1 MKETREYLVP
11 DYYPQF
17 SCKMGACRAT
27 CCVGWPVSITMD
39 DYFKLLGVE
48 CSPGLRSRLDVCLH
62 LAEHPTPE
70 EYAQIMPRYD
80 GDCRLRMD
88 DGRCALHAEL
98 GEEALSYVCRLY
110 PRGPRAEGD
119 YECSCANSCEAVIEL
134 LFSHEAPISFIS
146 QSLTL
151 DLPKSAG
158 RTVFFETVGREQEI
172 RLHFIRLMQ
181 RREYPLPLRL
191 MLLAASLSDMD
202 AALNA
207 KDEAG
212 VAALL
217 RGEGEM
223 PVCTEKPP
231 DWARLKLGLEAAARM
246 VELFDRG
253 SDSIRSYGEA
263 ALKYFGNDDYSFGRY
278 AIARAHFD
286 ALMPRWEIY
295 FENMLVN
302 HMFFV
307 RFPFQ
312 DRPVSLQDEF
322 IALCAVY
329 ALLRFLG
336 IGWLADKNSESDF
349 VDVAAAAF
357 RLVDHT
363 AFDRYAAPALKSL
376 GYSER
381 EKIQEL
387 ISL

>member
-1 MKETREYLVP
+1 MKETHEYLVP

-17 SCKMGACRAT
+17 SCKMGACRAA
-27 CCVGWPVSITMD
+27 CCVGWPVSITME
-39 DYFKLLGVE
+39 DYFKLLGVD
-48 CSPGLRSRLDVCLH
+48 CSPELRRRLDISLH
-62 LAEHPTPE
+62 LAEHPMPE
-70 EYAQIMPRYD
+70 EYAQFIPRYD
-80 GDCRLRMD
+80 GDCRLRLD

-98 GEEALSYVCRLY
+98 GEDALSYVCRLY
-110 PRGPRAEGD
+110 PRGPRTEGD

-134 LFSHEAPISFIS
+134 LFRHDAPIEFIR
-146 QSLTL
+146 QTLTF
-151 DLPKSAG
+151 DLPKSTL

-172 RLHFIRLMQ
+172 RLHFIRILQ
-181 RREYPLPLRL
+181 RREYPLPRRL
-191 MLLAASLSDMD
+191 MLLAAALHDMD

-207 KDEAG
+207 KDEAQ

-217 RGEGEM
+217 QGEGEM
-223 PVCTEKPP
+223 PVYVEKLP
-231 DWARLKLGLEAAARM
+231 DWAHLKLGLEAAARM

-263 ALKYFGNDDYSFGRY
+263 ALEYFGNDDGAFGRY

-286 ALMPRWEIY
+286 ALMPKWEVY

-302 HMFFV
+302 HMFFA

-336 IGWLADKNSESDF
+336 IGWMADKNSESDF

-357 RLVDHT
+357 RLIDHT
-363 AFDRYAAPALKSL
+363 SFDRYAAPALKSL
-376 GYSER
+376 GCGEP
-381 EKIQEL
+381 EKLQVL

>member
-1 MKETREYLVP
+1 MKETHEYLVP
-11 DYYPQF
+11 DYYSQF

-27 CCVGWPVSITMD
+27 CCVGWPVSITME
-39 DYFKLLGVE
+39 DYFKLLSVE
-48 CSPGLRSRLDVCLH
+48 CSPELRRRLDVCLH
-62 LAEHPTPE
+62 LAERPMPE
-70 EYAQIMPRYD
+70 EYAQITPRYD
-80 GDCRLRMD
+80 GDCQLRME

-98 GEEALSYVCRLY
+98 GEDALSYVCRLY

-134 LFSHEAPISFIS
+134 LFSRDAPIEFIK
-146 QSLTL
+146 QKLTF
-151 DLPKSAG
+151 DLPKSTG

-181 RREYPLPLRL
+181 RREYSLPRRL
-191 MLLAASLSDMD
+191 MLLAAALVDMEE
-202 AALNA
+202 ALNA
-207 KDEAG
+207 KDEAR

-217 RGEGEM
+217 RGEGDI
-223 PVCTEKPP
+223 PVYAEKLP

-246 VELFDRG
+246 VELFDSG
-253 SDSIRSYGEA
+253 SDSIRGYGEA
-263 ALKYFGNDDYSFGRY
+263 ALKYFGNDDRSFGRY

-286 ALMPRWEIY
+286 ALMPKWEIY

-302 HMFFV
+302 HMFFA

-357 RLVDHT
+357 RLIDHT
-363 AFDRYAAPALKSL
+363 AFDRYAAPAIKSQ
-376 GYSER
+376 GCGER
-381 EKIQEL
+381 EKLQEL